1 MARISPEEAGG
12 GDVAGGKNVCAFLD
26 MIAYSEGTAGRGDD
40 GYNVIVGG
48 ALFNDYSHH
57 PDILVALPKL
67 GISSSAA
74 GRGQII
80 FPTWRPLQDQLQLP
94 DFSPLSQ
101 DIAMVEL
108 IRQRGAY
115 DAVKNGFLEQ
125 AITLCEK
132 EWASLPGAGYNQ
144 PEQKQGVLVA
154 AYTRAGGVDAEID
167 LNNLFDGLK
176 WFAQLA
182 YRFVMGGGLVRT
194 P

>member
-12 GDVAGGKNVCAFLD
+12 GDAAAGKNVGAFLD
-26 MIAYSEGTAGRGDD
+26 MIAYSEGTIGKGDD

-48 ALFNDYSHH
+48 SLFTDYSRH
-57 PDILVALPKL
+57 PDKSINLPKL
-67 GISSSAA
+67 GLDSTAA
-74 GRGQII
+74 GRYQEIKA
-80 FPTWRPLQDQLQLP
+80 TWDGLQRKLVLP

-101 DIAMVEL
+101 DLSAIEL
-108 IRQRGAY
+108 IKERGAY
-115 DAVKNGFLEQ
+115 AAVKNGFLEQ

-144 PEQKQGVLVA
+144 PEQKLGVLIA
-154 AYTRAGGVDAEID
+154 AYTRAGGVDSEID
-167 LNNLFDGLK
+167 LDNLFDGLK
-176 WFAQLA
+176 WAAQLA